1 MESAKRNVP
10 GESSLAR
17 VCSRRRLL
25 SGAAVLLAAPTVV
38 RADAWPEKPIQLV
51 VPVGPGGINDIT
63 SRLIAQKLTDRLGQ
77 TVVVVNK
84 PGAGGIIG
92 SEAVAKA
99 TPDGYTILMVYSS
112 HMVNPSLY
120 TKLPYDTIYD
130 FAPITLVNTVN
141 LVLTTSARLPVS
153 TVAQLIALAKAKP
166 GKLNYGTVGIGS
178 LGHLAGLR
186 FIKEAGIDVVQV
198 PYKSAP
204 EVMTALLAG
213 EASFYFDSPITALPF
228 IKSSK
233 TRALAVTSRTRSPVM
248 PEVPTLNESGLPG
261 FEVVGWNGLVAPAHT
276 PPAIIDRLNREVV
289 AILRDPQVSKAL
301 AEQGVDVVGDT
312 PQAFQKVI
320 EADIAKW
327 RDIIRQAG
335 IRIE

>member
-1 MESAKRNVP
+1 MAAMRSPRRSA
-10 GESSLAR
+10 GLA
-17 VCSRRRLL
+17 RRRLL
-25 SGAAVLLAAPTVV
+25 AATALLAAPAAVG
-38 RADAWPEKPIQLV
+38 ADAWPDKPIQLV

-99 TPDGYTILMVYSS
+99 PPDGYTILMVYSS

-120 TKLPYDTIYD
+120 AKLPYDTIHD

-141 LVLTTSARLPVS
+141 LVLTTSAKLPVR
-153 TVAQLIALAKAKP
+153 TVGELIALAKAKP

-186 FIKEAGIDVVQV
+186 FVKEAGIDVVQV

-213 EASFYFDSPITALPF
+213 DTSFYFDSPITALPF

-248 PEVPTLNESGLPG
+248 PEVPTLDESGLPG
-261 FEVVGWNGLVAPAHT
+261 FDVVGWNGLVAPART
-276 PPAIIDRLNREVV
+276 PPAIIDRLNSEVV
-289 AILRDPQVSKAL
+289 AILHDPQVSKAL

-312 PQAFQKVI
+312 PQAFQKII
-320 EADIAKW
+320 EADVAKW